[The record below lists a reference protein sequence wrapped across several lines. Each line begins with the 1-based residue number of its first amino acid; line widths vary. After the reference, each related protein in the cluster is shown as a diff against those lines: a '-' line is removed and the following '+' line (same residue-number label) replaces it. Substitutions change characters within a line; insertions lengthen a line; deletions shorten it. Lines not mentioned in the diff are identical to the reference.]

1 MKRIPLIGLAL
12 LIILL
17 SLVGCKD
24 SPNDNPGGQAVV
36 HDAHSKGL
44 SRPFKDGED
53 TTGITLTVT
62 LGNDIKFK
70 DVNVGDDVIDWFENP
85 LYGMTAKITEVNS
98 GSTAKNTEGNP
109 TSITI
114 GFGGTPKSAPRK
126 ISITIPAAK
135 LVGRDKQVGVVVE
148 GQTYTVR
155 FTMKGEDRD
164 EYINQEVSA
173 GKKATKPDTVK
184 LHYLVDEWK
193 DSDGNIFDFDSTITK
208 DLYIQGNGTAVR
220 IVTFEYYDGKPN
232 KEVVVEKGKKVS
244 QPSDS
249 GRNGYNFVG
258 WYLEEAE
265 FNFDSQIEDD
275 ITLKGKWVDANAKAT
290 INWYVG
296 DTKINS
302 TTVSLGSVITP
313 IAEPNDH
320 KESIAD
326 TFKHWTSDPTTKTPF
341 AFNTQKALE
350 DIINLYAVWNELN
363 IGDTFTLHG
372 EYIGKD
378 ENLKTNGIE
387 LVIMGKRGVEL
398 PSDYPYKYIAVDKN
412 HDLSFYVKGNDW
424 YNADNSSYTY
434 YPLILWAE
442 TTAVTGG
449 NGERF
454 GDGLTNTQKALAL
467 EGTLF
472 HIDGK
477 ESSKTLWSWFL
488 YFQKN
493 CITEKNGG
501 YWFVPSREELDRL
514 PRNEVNNYSRSGN
527 MSYYWTSTETTWRIT
542 RSSSKD
548 TGEYKLVYYR
558 FNYDDME
565 LSGYKDNTHG
575 SLDDAR
581 ARLCRVL

>member
-1 MKRIPLIGLAL
+1 MT
-12 LIILL
+12 IL
-17 SLVGCKD
+17 
-24 SPNDNPGGQAVV
+24 GGQTVV

-70 DVNVGDDVIDWFENP
+70 DVNVGDDVIDWFENT

-98 GSTAKNTEGNP
+98 GSTSKSTEGNP

-135 LVGRDKQVGVVVE
+135 LVGRDKHVGVVVE
-148 GQTYTVR
+148 GQIYTVR
-155 FTMKGEDRD
+155 FTIIGEDRN

-184 LHYLVDEWK
+184 LHYSVDEWE
-193 DSDGNIFDFDSTITK
+193 DSDGNRFDFDSTITK

-220 IVTFEYYDGKPN
+220 IVTFEYYEGKPN
-232 KEVVVEKGKKVS
+232 KEVVVVKGEKVS
-244 QPSDS
+244 QPTDS
-249 GRNGYNFVG
+249 ERNGYNFVG

-265 FNFDSQIEDD
+265 FNFDSQINKD
-275 ITLKGKWVDANAKAT
+275 ITLKGKWVNANGKAT

-296 DTKINS
+296 NTKIKS
-302 TTVSLGSVITP
+302 TTVSQGSVITP

-326 TFKHWTSDPTTKTPF
+326 TFKHWTSDLTTKTPF
-341 AFNTQKALE
+341 AFNTHKALE
-350 DIINLYAVWNELN
+350 DINLYAVWNELN
-363 IGDTFTLHG
+363 IDDTFTLHG

-378 ENLKTNGIE
+378 ETLKTNGIE
-387 LVIMGKRGVEL
+387 LLIMGKRGVYPL

-412 HDLSFYVKGNDW
+412 HDLSFYVQGGD
-424 YNADNSSYTY
+424 YHDANSSSYA
-434 YPLILWAE
+434 YPLVYWAE

-454 GDGLTNTQKALAL
+454 GDGLSNTQKALAL

-472 HIDGK
+472 NINGK
-477 ESSKTLWSWFL
+477 ESSKTLWSLFL
-488 YFQKN
+488 SFQEN
-493 CITEKNGG
+493 CITEKNRG
-501 YWFVPSREELDRL
+501 YWFVPSKDELEKL
-514 PRNEVNNYSRSGN
+514 PRNKISNYSTSGN
-527 MSYYWTSTETTWRIT
+527 MRFYWTSTETTIQKS
-542 RSSSKD
+542 RSHVID
-548 TGEYKLVYYR
+548 TGEYNFVYYR
-558 FNYDDME
+558 DE
-565 LSGYKDNTHG
+565 GYGGLAEYKNAG
-575 SLDDAR
+575 YPQKADAR

>member
-1 MKRIPLIGLAL
+1 MT
-12 LIILL
+12 IL
-17 SLVGCKD
+17 
-24 SPNDNPGGQAVV
+24 GGEAVV

-70 DVNVGDDVIDWFENP
+70 DVNVGDDVIDWFENT

-98 GSTAKNTEGNP
+98 GSTAKSTEGNP

-155 FTMKGEDRD
+155 FTIKGEDRD

-232 KEVVVEKGKKVS
+232 NEVVVEKGKKVP
-244 QPSDS
+244 QPTDS
-249 GRNGYNFVG
+249 RRNGYNFVG

-265 FNFDSQIEDD
+265 FNFDSQINKD
-275 ITLKGKWVDANAKAT
+275 ITLKGKWVNANGKAT

-296 DTKINS
+296 NTKIKS
-302 TTVSLGSVITP
+302 TTVSQGSVITP
-313 IAEPNDH
+313 IADPNDH

-341 AFNTQKALE
+341 AFNTHKALE
-350 DIINLYAVWNELN
+350 DINLYAVWNELN
-363 IGDTFTLHG
+363 IYDTFTLQG
-372 EYIGKD
+372 EYIGTD

-387 LVIMGKRGVEL
+387 LLIMGKRGVEL

-412 HDLSFYVKGNDW
+412 HDLSFYIAGKD
-424 YNADNSSYTY
+424 YHDYDSSSYA
-434 YPLILWAE
+434 YPLVYWAE
-442 TTAVTGG
+442 TTDVTGG

-472 HIDGK
+472 NVNGN
-477 ESSKTLWSWFL
+477 SSKTLWSWFL
-488 YFQKN
+488 RFQKN
-493 CITEKNGG
+493 CITEENRG
-501 YWFVPSREELDRL
+501 YWFVPSREELDKL
-514 PRNEVNNYSRSGN
+514 PRNKINNYSRSGN
-527 MSYYWTSTETTWRIT
+527 MRFYWTSTETTIQKT
-542 RSSSKD
+542 RSYVKD
-548 TGEYKLVYYR
+548 TGEYNFVYYHDEG
-558 FNYDDME
+558 YGE
-565 LSGYKDNTHG
+565 LAEYKNAGYGQKA
-575 SLDDAR
+575 DAR

>member
-1 MKRIPLIGLAL
+1 
-12 LIILL
+12 
-17 SLVGCKD
+17 
-24 SPNDNPGGQAVV
+24 
-36 HDAHSKGL
+36 
-44 SRPFKDGED
+44 
-53 TTGITLTVT
+53 
-62 LGNDIKFK
+62 
-70 DVNVGDDVIDWFENP
+70 
-85 LYGMTAKITEVNS
+85 MTAKITEVNS
-98 GSTAKNTEGNP
+98 GSTAKSTEGNP

-155 FTMKGEDRD
+155 FTIKGEDRD

-208 DLYIQGNGTAVR
+208 DLYFRGNGTAVR

-232 KEVVVEKGKKVS
+232 NEVVVEKGKKVP
-244 QPSDS
+244 QPTDS
-249 GRNGYNFVG
+249 RRNGYNFVG

-265 FNFDSQIEDD
+265 FNFDSQINKD
-275 ITLKGKWVDANAKAT
+275 ITLKGKWVNANGKAT

-296 DTKINS
+296 NTKIKS
-302 TTVSLGSVITP
+302 TTVSQGSVITP
-313 IAEPNDH
+313 IADPNDH

-341 AFNTQKALE
+341 AFNTHKALE
-350 DIINLYAVWNELN
+350 DINLYAVWNELN
-363 IGDTFTLHG
+363 IYDTFTLQG
-372 EYIGKD
+372 EYIGTD

-387 LVIMGKRGVEL
+387 LLIMGKRGVYPL

-412 HDLSFYVKGNDW
+412 HDLSFYVKGKD
-424 YNADNSSYTY
+424 YYDYNSSSYA
-434 YPLILWAE
+434 YPLVYWAE
-442 TTAVTGG
+442 TTDVTGG

-467 EGTLF
+467 EGKLF
-472 HIDGK
+472 NVNGN
-477 ESSKTLWSWFL
+477 SSATLWSWFL
-488 YFQKN
+488 HFQKN
-493 CITEKNGG
+493 CITEKNRG
-501 YWFVPSREELDRL
+501 YWFVPSREELDKL
-514 PRNEVNNYSRSGN
+514 PRNKINNYSTSGN
-527 MSYYWTSTETTWRIT
+527 MRFYWTSTETTIQKT
-542 RSSSKD
+542 RSYVKD
-548 TGEYKLVYYR
+548 TGEYNFVYYHDEG
-558 FNYDDME
+558 YGE
-565 LSGYKDNTHG
+565 LADYKNAGYPQKA
-575 SLDDAR
+575 DAR

>member
-12 LIILL
+12 LMILL

-24 SPNDNPGGQAVV
+24 SPNDNPGGEAVV

-70 DVNVGDDVIDWFENP
+70 DVNVGDDVIDWFENT

-98 GSTAKNTEGNP
+98 GSTAKSTEGNP

-135 LVGRDKQVGVVVE
+135 LVGRDKHVGVVVE

-155 FTMKGEDRD
+155 FIIIGEGGN
-164 EYINQEVSA
+164 EHITQEVSA

-193 DSDGNIFDFDSTITK
+193 DSDGNKFDFDSTITK

-232 KEVVVEKGKKVS
+232 NEVVVEKGKKVS
-244 QPSDS
+244 QPTDS

-258 WYLEEAE
+258 WFLEEAE
-265 FNFDSQIEDD
+265 FNFDSQINKD
-275 ITLKGKWVDANAKAT
+275 ITLKGKWVNANGKAT

-296 DTKINS
+296 NTKIKS
-302 TTVSLGSVITP
+302 TTVSQGSVITP

-341 AFNTQKALE
+341 AFNTHKALE
-350 DIINLYAVWNELN
+350 DIDLYAVWNELN
-363 IGDTFTLHG
+363 IYDTFTLHG
-372 EYIGKD
+372 EYIGTD

-387 LVIMGKRGVEL
+387 LLIMGKRGVYPL

-412 HDLSFYVKGNDW
+412 HDLSFYVKGKD
-424 YNADNSSYTY
+424 YYDYNSSSYA
-434 YPLILWAE
+434 YPLVYWAE
-442 TTAVTGG
+442 TTDVTGG

-467 EGTLF
+467 EGKLF
-472 HIDGK
+472 NVNGN
-477 ESSKTLWSWFL
+477 SSATLWSWFL
-488 YFQKN
+488 HFQKN
-493 CITEKNGG
+493 CITEKNRG
-501 YWFVPSREELDRL
+501 YWFVPSREELDKL
-514 PRNEVNNYSRSGN
+514 PRNKINNYSTSGN
-527 MSYYWTSTETTWRIT
+527 MRFYWTSTETTIQKT
-542 RSSSKD
+542 RSYVKD
-548 TGEYKLVYYR
+548 TGEYNFVYYHDEG
-558 FNYDDME
+558 YGE
-565 LSGYKDNTHG
+565 LAEYKNAGYPQKA
-575 SLDDAR
+575 DAR